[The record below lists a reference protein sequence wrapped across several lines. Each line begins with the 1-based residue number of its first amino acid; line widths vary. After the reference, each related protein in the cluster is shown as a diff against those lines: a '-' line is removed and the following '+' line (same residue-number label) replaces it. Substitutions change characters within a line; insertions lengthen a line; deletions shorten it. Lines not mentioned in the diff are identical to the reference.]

1 MKRVLAACICQTL
14 HFQLK
19 DEIPHE
25 EAVRQVRDELE
36 RYKAGLEKNRTKF
49 RVVEETEQEDGSV
62 VLKIIKQYNT
72 SPVGEYLD

>member
-19 DEIPHE
+19 DEIAHE